1 MANHKIMLQASSYLT
16 QMGIPF
22 QSVKMFG
29 KLLVIHTN
37 DHHAAKIIQSI
48 LSGSGVNKTGI
59 EEPDRMNDD
68 YVVTGLIDDAINEA
82 LEEFDDIDYG
92 DEEQ

>member
-1 MANHKIMLQASSYLT
+1 MANHRIMLQASSYLT

-22 QSVKMFG
+22 KSVKMFG

-37 DHHAAKIIQSI
+37 DNYSAEVIKSI
-48 LSGSGVNKTGI
+48 LNGSGVSKTGI
-59 EEPDRMNDD
+59 EEPDRTHND
-68 YVVTGLIDDAINEA
+68 YVVTGLINDA
-82 LEEFDDIDYG
+82 LEDALDDFDDM

>member
-1 MANHKIMLQASSYLT
+1 
-16 QMGIPF
+16 MGIPF

-37 DHHAAKIIQSI
+37 NYHSAEVIQSI
-48 LSGSGVNKTGI
+48 LNGSGVSKTGI
-59 EEPDRMNDD
+59 EEPDRSNDD
-68 YVVTGLIDDAINEA
+68 YVVTGLINDALDEA

>member
-1 MANHKIMLQASSYLT
+1 MANHRIMLQASSFLT

-29 KLLVIHTN
+29 NLLVIHTN
-37 DHHAAKIIQSI
+37 DYQSAEVIQSI
-48 LSGSGVNKTGI
+48 LNGSGVSKTGI
-59 EEPDRMNDD
+59 EEPDRANDD
-68 YVVTGLIDDAINEA
+68 YVVTGLINDALGEA
-82 LEEFDDIDYG
+82 LDDFDDM

>member
-1 MANHKIMLQASSYLT
+1 MANHRIMLQASSYLT

-37 DHHAAKIIQSI
+37 DYHSAEIIQSI
-48 LSGSGVNKTGI
+48 LNGSGVSKTGI

-68 YVVTGLIDDAINEA
+68 YVVTGLINDALNEA
-82 LEEFDDIDYG
+82 LDELDDM
-92 DEEQ
+92 DEER